1 MKYSQIEKE
10 IRNNCFHPVYLL
22 TGKEIHIAEMLIK
35 QIRNKTIDPMLSQIN
50 EMIFD
55 TSDFEV
61 NELLSLCNTPPIG
74 SDKRM
79 VLVKESSDFMKIND
93 TDQIKKIAK
102 YLSNP
107 APDTILIIVSQA
119 PDKRKKIYKEVA
131 KASTVVD
138 FNKLNRVEL
147 EQWIQLRFSKNKI
160 DISKKQIA
168 QFINASL
175 YLENKNKNMEMIDH
189 EIEKIIDYIKPA
201 THVTEKDLV
210 AVLPKSIDDNIFNM
224 IDLALVGNKGVALE
238 MLKQFYLE
246 GESPFGVFALLVRQ
260 IRLLIQ
266 VKVLTQENFTQN
278 QISEK
283 MKVKPFIV
291 GKIQHKTQR
300 FSSEKLLELHDKAA
314 NLDYQIK
321 SGKID
326 AQFGVEWLMLSI

>member
-1 MKYSQIEKE
+1 MKYSQAEKE
-10 IRNNCFHPVYLL
+10 IKNNIFHSVYLL
-22 TGKEIHIAEMLIK
+22 TGKEIYIAEMLIK
-35 QIRNKTIDPMLSQIN
+35 QIRNKTIDPLLSQIN
-50 EMIFD
+50 EMVFD
-55 TSDFEV
+55 SDAFEV

-79 VLVKESSDFMKIND
+79 VLVSDSAGFMKIND
-93 TDQIKKIAK
+93 AEEIQKIAK

-107 APDTILIIVSQA
+107 SPDTILMIISQT
-119 PDKRKKIYKEVA
+119 PDKRKKIYKEIA
-131 KASTVVD
+131 KAGSVVE

-147 EQWIQLRFSKNKI
+147 EQWIRLRFTKNKI

-175 YLENKNKNMEMIDH
+175 YLENKNKNIEMIDH

-201 THVTEKDLV
+201 TSITEKDLI
-210 AVLPKSIDDNIFNM
+210 AILPKSIDDNIFNM
-224 IDLALVGNKGVALE
+224 IDLALVGNKGIALE

-266 VKVLTQENFTQN
+266 IKVLTEQNLTQN

-283 MKVKPFIV
+283 MKVKPFII
-291 GKIQHKTQR
+291 GKIQRKTQR
-300 FSSEKLLELHDKAA
+300 FSKEQLLNLHHKAA